1 MTSKLFSP
9 LSLRSGQVLNNR
21 IAKAAMEE
29 NMAGSGQLPGKELCG
44 LYRRW
49 AAGGTGLLIT
59 GNVMV
64 HAEALTGPAGVVLD
78 EAAPLEPFIEWAKA
92 GKAGGGAIWM
102 QINHPGRQIGS
113 DMPGV
118 VWGPSAV
125 AVDLGKHSG
134 RFGRPVAMTP
144 EQIQATVTR
153 YAVTAQRAEQAGF
166 DGVEVHAAHGYL
178 LSQFLSPLV
187 NKRTDQWGGS
197 LENRARMLLDIVRA
211 VRAAVSPSFA
221 VAVKLNSADF
231 QRGGFDA
238 DDARQV
244 IEMLTP
250 LGVDLVELSGGSY
263 ESPAMSGRPA
273 DSRTQAREAYF
284 LDLAKDLV
292 KTSPLPLMLTGGIT
306 RHATA
311 ETVLDSGVEIIGMGT
326 ALAVTPDLPDRWR
339 RGHEADAQL
348 RPVTWS
354 DKALASAAGMA
365 QVRHQMRRI
374 ARGSRPTP
382 RTHPAFA
389 LVSEQRRQRRALR
402 RYRAWLSTSQD
413 AA

>member
-1 MTSKLFSP
+1 MASELFSP
-9 LSLRSGQVLNNR
+9 LSLRSGQVLGNR

-29 NMAGSGQLPGKELCG
+29 NMAGDGQLPDGQLLS
-44 LYRRW
+44 LYRQW
-49 AAGGTGLLIT
+49 ATGGTGLLIT

-64 HAEALTGPAGVVLD
+64 HAEALTGPGGVVLD
-78 EAAPLEPFIEWAKA
+78 DAAPLEPFTEWAKA
-92 GKAGGGAIWM
+92 GKSGGGAIWM
-102 QINHPGRQIGS
+102 QINHPGRQIQA

-125 AVDLGKHSG
+125 GVDLGRHSS

-144 EQIQATVTR
+144 EQIKATVKR
-153 YAVTAQRAEQAGF
+153 YAVTAHRAEKAGF
-166 DGVEVHAAHGYL
+166 DGVEIHAAHGYL

-187 NKRTDQWGGS
+187 NRRTDQWGGS
-197 LENRARMLLDIVRA
+197 LENRARMLLDVVRA
-211 VRAAVSPSFA
+211 VRATVSPSFA

-244 IEMLTP
+244 IAMLEP

-273 DSRTQAREAYF
+273 DARTQAREAYF

-306 RHATA
+306 RRDTA
-311 ETVLDSGVEIIGMGT
+311 ERVLDSGVVLIGMGT

-339 RGHEADAQL
+339 HDREADRQL

-354 DKALASAAGMA
+354 DKALASAASMA
-365 QVRHQMRRI
+365 QVRHQLRRI
-374 ARGSRPTP
+374 ARGSRPKPNTRP
-382 RTHPAFA
+382 VYA
-389 LVSEQRRQRRALR
+389 LFSERRQQRQALR
-402 RYRAWLSTSQD
+402 RYRAWLSPS
-413 AA
+413 